1 MAAAAGAGADARVA
15 RRQRVDRAQTMRWHQ
30 LREQVSVVA
39 RQRATQQHITY
50 AGHREELAPAMH
62 AGPRH
67 GGLLCRVQAQVAG
80 GCGRPFQEKE
90 RWAEARSA
98 VAAATTTK
106 AKPHVTARTA
116 LADIGMH
123 IHGACQVCVCC

>member
-1 MAAAAGAGADARVA
+1 VRARVDREVVSVAAAAGAGADARVA
-15 RRQRVDRAQTMRWHQ
+15 RRQRVDRAQAMRWHQ
-30 LREQVSVVA
+30 LREQVSA
-39 RQRATQQHITY
+39 N
-50 AGHREELAPAMH
+50 